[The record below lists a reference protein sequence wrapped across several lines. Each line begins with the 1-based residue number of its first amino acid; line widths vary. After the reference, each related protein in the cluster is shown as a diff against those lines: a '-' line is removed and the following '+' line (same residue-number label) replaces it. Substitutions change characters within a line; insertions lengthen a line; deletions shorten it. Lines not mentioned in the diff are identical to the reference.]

1 MGFKKLLKHKNFL
14 AWSIVTILAAG
25 VLTAGSI
32 VASNTSLYTF
42 FNGIF
47 GGPRAITASGTNAGL
62 YVQDYETKEEAYNN
76 GNLVSKKICEEGMVL
91 LKNENNALPLKAD
104 AKVSVFG
111 KNSKALVTGGSGSA
125 APKQDEPVKTI
136 FDSLS
141 AANIAYNPTLKAFYD
156 DDSKSGPGRPENPSM
171 ASGGV
176 PTLTTGETPVASYT
190 SDVTGSYSSYK
201 DAALVVFS
209 RIAGENWDLPRHME
223 EDANHHYLQLDSN
236 ERALLKHVC
245 ESGFDHVIVL
255 INSSNNID
263 LGFLKFQD
271 DPAYQEKIDGAILI
285 GSVGAQGIMALGEIL
300 NGTVNPSG
308 HTVDTL
314 YTKYENDPTWQNFGD
329 NLEEKGDSYLKP
341 DGKKRLYYFVDYE
354 EDIYYGYRYYET
366 RGHVDGEEWYSKN
379 VVYPFGHGLSYT
391 TFKEE
396 LLHKGQLES
405 ALKADEPFT
414 VEVQVTNTGDRPGKH
429 VVQLYASAPYTEGGI
444 EKSYKVLVG
453 FGKTKLLNHND
464 KDTVRIEVNPYDFAS
479 YDCYD
484 KNNNNFAGY
493 ELEKGD
499 YTFFA
504 STDAHHSFDTFT
516 KNLAADAKFE
526 KDPVTGETVVNRYQ
540 DADDHLNVQLSRAD
554 FAGTFPEK
562 PTVEERTVT
571 DEWVNSHLKNYTS
584 NNPELESYTQM
595 PITGQVTSQ
604 IAETDSEGN
613 VTNREIRLK
622 DLLGKDYKDPMWND
636 FLNEFTFDEL
646 KALFNGGSYST
657 AAVARLGVPATL
669 SCDGP
674 TGIVA
679 FLGTPEVYG
688 TTYYCSEVLLAQTYN
703 LELATEQGL
712 AIGNECLLGDQ
723 RPNGSHMPY
732 TGWYSPGVNIHR
744 SPFGGRNTE
753 YYSEDPFMAG
763 HFAAKVIA
771 AAQSKGVYTTVKHF
785 ALNDQET
792 HRSIGGGNYWVSEQA
807 IREIYL
813 KPFEIAVKEGKT
825 LGVMSAFTR
834 IGTVW
839 TGGDY
844 RLLTSILRKEWG
856 FVGLV
861 ICDFHTDLYMNNRQM
876 CYAGGD
882 LNLTSVQPWD
892 NADPENIAD
901 VTCLRRAAHNLLY
914 VLTNSNAMRADILG
928 YKMPYW
934 QLGLFIGD
942 GVIAAGLALWGF
954 FAIRGALKKGKEEE

>member
-1 MGFKKLLKHKNFL
+1 MGKVKKFILHKPFL
-14 AWSIVTILAAG
+14 AWSIVTILSVGLFSTASI
-25 VLTAGSI
+25 LTS
-32 VASNTSLYTF
+32 VNTGIYTLMNNVF
-42 FNGIF
+42 D
-47 GGPRAITASGTNAGL
+47 GPRAITAAGNNAGL
-62 YVQDYETKEEAYNN
+62 YTQDFQTKEEAYDN
-76 GNLVSKKICEEGMVL
+76 GNAVSKEICEEGMVL
-91 LKNENNALPLKAD
+91 LKNENNALPLKAN

-111 KNSKALVTGGSGSA
+111 KNCINLVTGGSGSA

-136 FDSLS
+136 FDSLT
-141 AANIAYNPTLKAFYD
+141 AAKIEFNPTLKAFYD
-156 DDSKSGPGRPENPSM
+156 DNGRSGSGRPENPTMS
-171 ASGGV
+171 SGGA
-176 PTLTTGETPVASYT
+176 PTLATGETPVASYT
-190 SDVTGSYSSYK
+190 SDVTASYANYK

-209 RIAGENWDLPRHME
+209 RIAGENWDLPRHMD
-223 EDANHHYLQLDSN
+223 EDPNHHYLQLDSN
-236 ERALLKHVC
+236 ERALLEHVC
-245 ESGFDHVIVL
+245 NSGFEHVVVL

-263 LGFLKFQD
+263 LGFLKFHD
-271 DPAYQEKIDGAILI
+271 DPAYQEKIDAAMLI

-329 NLEEKGDSYLKP
+329 NLEDKGDSYIV
-341 DGKKRLYYFVDYE
+341 DGKKKLFYFVDYE

-366 RGHVDGEEWYSKN
+366 RGHTDGEEWYNKN

-391 TFKEE
+391 TFSEE
-396 LLHKGQLES
+396 LLNKDALGS
-405 ALKADEPFT
+405 ALKADEKFT
-414 VEVQVTNTGDRPGKH
+414 IDVRVTNTGSVAGKH
-429 VVQLYASAPYTEGGI
+429 VVQVYASAPYTAGGI
-444 EKSYKVLVG
+444 EKPYKVLVG
-453 FGKTKLLNHND
+453 FAKTKKLAPGE
-464 KDTVRIEVNPYDFAS
+464 KDTVRIEVDPYNFAS

-484 KNNNNFAGY
+484 KNGNNFKGY

-499 YTFFA
+499 YTFFV
-504 STDAHHSFDTFT
+504 STDAHHSFDHFV
-516 KNLAADAKFE
+516 KNLADHARFE
-526 KDPVTGETVVNRYQ
+526 KDPVTGEAVVNRYE
-540 DADDHLNVQLSRAD
+540 DADDHLGVQLSRAD

-562 PTVEERTVT
+562 PTIEDRTVT
-571 DEWVNSHLKNYTS
+571 NEWLNQNLKNYTP
-584 NNPELESYTQM
+584 NNPEVYETM
-595 PITGQVTSQ
+595 PITGQTTKQIEETQEDGTVTKRD
-604 IAETDSEGN
+604 IL
-613 VTNREIRLK
+613 LK
-622 DLLGKDYKDPMWND
+622 DLLGKAYNDSLWEDY
-636 FLNEFTFDEL
+636 LNEFTFDEL
-646 KALFNGGSYST
+646 LKLFNGGSYST
-657 AAVARLGVPATL
+657 AAVQRLGVPATL

-679 FLGTPEVYG
+679 FLGAAAVYG
-688 TTYYCSEVLLAQTYN
+688 TTYYCSEVLVAQTYN
-703 LELATEQGL
+703 LDLATKQGL

-723 RPNGSHMPY
+723 RENGSHMPY

-753 YYSEDPFMAG
+753 YYSEDPLLTG
-763 HFAAKVIA
+763 RFAATVIKA
-771 AAQSKGVYTTVKHF
+771 VQTKGVYTTVKHF

-813 KPFEIAVKEGKT
+813 RPFEIAVKEGKT

-856 FVGLV
+856 FCGLV

-882 LNLTSVQPWD
+882 LNLTSVQPWE
-892 NADPENIAD
+892 NANPNDISD

-914 VLTNSNAMRADILG
+914 VLVNSNAMRQDILG
-928 YKMPYW
+928 YKLPIW
-934 QLGLFIGD
+934 QELLLIAD
-942 GVIAAGLALWGF
+942 GVIGAGLIVWGI
-954 FAIRGALKKGKEEE
+954 FAIRGAVKKSKQE